1 MIFGILL
8 VFVFLLTTD
17 GGNEGEVITRSPL
30 GRFWDCPR
38 LPGIHKILS
47 HLTFTKISN
56 KRYTN
61 TQILKCNN
69 KNIDIS
75 TRLARIHKILS
86 QMTLTK
92 ISNIRYTSTQI
103 LKCNKNIDILTGLP
117 GIHKV
122 LSHLTFTKISQSP
135 RTLDKQQELLSL
147 PLALLISSH
156 FKCGPER
163 LCYDYLVF
171 CCGPMKFLA
180 RFMWKIFMI
189 PLFRPH
195 ILIGEGV
202 SS

>member
-92 ISNIRYTSTQI
+92 I
-103 LKCNKNIDILTGLP
+103 
-117 GIHKV
+117 
-122 LSHLTFTKISQSP
+122 
-135 RTLDKQQELLSL
+135 
-147 PLALLISSH
+147 
-156 FKCGPER
+156 
-163 LCYDYLVF
+163 
-171 CCGPMKFLA
+171 
-180 RFMWKIFMI
+180 
-189 PLFRPH
+189 
-195 ILIGEGV
+195 
-202 SS
+202 